1 VVVGRLNPHGLHFAF
16 LDPYNLDDLPFT
28 VIETFS
34 HLKPIDT
41 LIHVSAL
48 DLQQNLGAYT
58 RPGDKRLERFAPGW
72 RQHVDLNQSQRG
84 IRAAILAYWASKI
97 EELKLSSAEHAE
109 LVTGPERN
117 QRLYW
122 LVMVS
127 RHKLAQDFWDKIR
140 NLSGQ
145 RDLPL

>member
-1 VVVGRLNPHGLHFAF
+1 
-16 LDPYNLDDLPFT
+16 
-28 VIETFS
+28 
-34 HLKPIDT
+34 
-41 LIHVSAL
+41 
-48 DLQQNLGAYT
+48 
-58 RPGDKRLERFAPGW
+58 
-72 RQHVDLNQSQRG
+72 
-84 IRAAILAYWASKI
+84 
-97 EELKLSSAEHAE
+97 LSSAEHAE